1 MPLGR
6 IDEETTANIGRFEG
20 GTQTNIVCDQVDI
33 LAEARSL
40 VPEKMEKQ
48 TEKMKQ
54 AFEAA
59 AAEMGGRARWKSK
72 SCTRALNTKTG
83 ISSLKSPKAAG
94 KIGRPYELLTS
105 GGGSDANVIAGHGI
119 PTVNLAVG
127 YEQIHTKNE
136 KNAD

>member
-59 AAEMGGRARWKSK
+59 AAEMGAEPRWKSK

-83 ISSLKSPKAAG
+83 ISSLKSPKSRREN
-94 KIGRPYELLTS
+94 RPSVRAIDERRRKRCERHRRPWH
-105 GGGSDANVIAGHGI
+105 SDCQPCSRI
-119 PTVNLAVG
+119 
-127 YEQIHTKNE
+127 
-136 KNAD
+136 

>member
-48 TEKMKQ
+48 TEK
-54 AFEAA
+54 
-59 AAEMGGRARWKSK
+59 
-72 SCTRALNTKTG
+72 
-83 ISSLKSPKAAG
+83 
-94 KIGRPYELLTS
+94 
-105 GGGSDANVIAGHGI
+105 
-119 PTVNLAVG
+119 
-127 YEQIHTKNE
+127 
-136 KNAD
+136 